1 MNDAQVLTINDQ
13 ENYIY
18 GMLAFP
24 LLELGQMEDALQ
36 AAKKGLEINMDDP
49 WAQHAVSRLDSRYF
63 LIIAHHV
70 HWCSTV

>member
-1 MNDAQVLTINDQ
+1 MNDPQVLTINDQ

-24 LLELGQMEDALQ
+24 LLELGQMEAALK
-36 AAKKGLEINMDDP
+36 AGKKGFEINKDDP
-49 WAQHAVSRLDSRYF
+49 WAQHAVNRLDSHYF

-70 HWCSTV
+70 H